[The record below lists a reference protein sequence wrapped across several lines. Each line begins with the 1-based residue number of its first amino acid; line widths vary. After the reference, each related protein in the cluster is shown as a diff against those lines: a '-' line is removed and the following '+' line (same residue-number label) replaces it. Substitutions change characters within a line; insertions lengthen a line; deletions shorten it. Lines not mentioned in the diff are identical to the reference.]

1 MAMVMIANKIAI
13 ENNSSLI
20 WPRTRPCNRMMNE
33 NSEIWAKESE
43 EDKEVLF
50 EYPKIMQIK
59 KVIIGFTMKINPNS
73 QSKGIHS
80 L

>member
-1 MAMVMIANKIAI
+1 MVTIANKIAI

-20 WPRTRPCNRMMNE
+20 CPKTRPCNRMMKE
-33 NSEIWAKESE
+33 NSDICAKESE

-59 KVIIGFTMKINPNS
+59 KVIIGFTMKINPKS